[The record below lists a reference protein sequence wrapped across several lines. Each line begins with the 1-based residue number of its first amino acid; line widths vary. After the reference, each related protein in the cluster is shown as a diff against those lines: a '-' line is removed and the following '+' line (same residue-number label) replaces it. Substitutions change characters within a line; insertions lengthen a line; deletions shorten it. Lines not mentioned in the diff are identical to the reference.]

1 VWLQPQ
7 AAQVLLVHI
16 KVASNP
22 NYFFLGP
29 WNLTPIISH
38 FRGSL
43 LYNKHVY
50 IIIII
55 ITLNYQLKNLAS
67 SSSSSSVIALIFP
80 SMIDEYVKKFRVE
93 DR

>member
-67 SSSSSSVIALIFP
+67 SSSVIALIFP